1 MCVRCLSPLLAGYHP
16 LGVFKFMKNEK
27 LSPVCV
33 SVSDV
38 MRPDFVEPARV
49 PPQLTFSSS
58 RAPPVTLF
66 PLSSSSR
73 EAAKSDICPSGP
85 RRFGHAVAHK
95 ARRRLTQVRK
105 PAEASGGDLVCSDT
119 RHILVNV
126 DVHVLL
132 AG

>member
-1 MCVRCLSPLLAGYHP
+1 MCVRCLSSLLAGYHP

-38 MRPDFVEPARV
+38 MRPEISSSLPVYRHS
-49 PPQLTFSSS
+49 TFSSF
-58 RAPPVTLF
+58 RAPRHS
-66 PLSSSSR
+66 LSSFFSR
-73 EAAKSDICPSGP
+73 ETAKSDICPSGP